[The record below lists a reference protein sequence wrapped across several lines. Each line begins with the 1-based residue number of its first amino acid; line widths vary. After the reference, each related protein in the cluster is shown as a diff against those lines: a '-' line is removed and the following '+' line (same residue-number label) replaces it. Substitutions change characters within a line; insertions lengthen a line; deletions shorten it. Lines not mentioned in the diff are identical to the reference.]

1 MGEIPVGYW
10 STQELSKLA
19 SVIGKP
25 LYTDLFITEMD
36 RIFYARVL
44 VETDIAHPLPSCIEI
59 HTPSGVIH
67 QDIDYD
73 WKPKYC
79 VDFAKFG
86 HAPDEC

>member
-44 VETDIAHPLPSCIEI
+44 VETDIAHPSLAIWNFIPHLVLFIMI
-59 HTPSGVIH
+59 
-67 QDIDYD
+67 
-73 WKPKYC
+73 
-79 VDFAKFG
+79 
-86 HAPDEC
+86 